1 MSITIPKPGEIL
13 PTIAKTKA
21 PIWVIAAVI
30 IAQYAIGQIGNVP
43 EPSCSLTVHNPHYSS
58 SMRRNSQIDSIK
70 VDITSN
76 CTQPQV
82 FTEVTA
88 QIEQVADGD
97 VSVHVFQLAR
107 QGAIPSDPL
116 VAEFKNLWM
125 PCQKGKIATF
135 IGTAHGYVHLKS
147 GKVLPVS
154 GSSKKYHP
162 EPCRITAN

>member
-1 MSITIPKPGEIL
+1 MSITIPKPGDIL
-13 PTIAKTKA
+13 PTIVKTRA

-30 IAQYAIGQIGNVP
+30 VAQYAIGQIGNIP
-43 EPSCSLTVHNPHYSS
+43 DPSCSLTVHNPHYSS
-58 SMRRNSQIDSIK
+58 SMRMNSKIDSIK
-70 VDITSN
+70 VNITSE

-88 QIEQVADGD
+88 HIEQVVDGD
-97 VSVHVFQLAR
+97 VTVHVFQLAR
-107 QGAIPSDPL
+107 QGAIPADPL

-125 PCQKGKIATF
+125 PCQKGKVAEF

-147 GKVLPVS
+147 GKVVPVS

>member
-1 MSITIPKPGEIL
+1 MSISIPKPGEIL
-13 PTIAKTKA
+13 PTIVKTKA

-30 IAQYAIGQIGNVP
+30 VAQYAIGQIGNIP

-58 SMRRNSQIDSIK
+58 SMRRISKIDSIK
-70 VDITSN
+70 VDITSK

-88 QIEQVADGD
+88 QIEQVVDG
-97 VSVHVFQLAR
+97 VV
-107 QGAIPSDPL
+107 
-116 VAEFKNLWM
+116 
-125 PCQKGKIATF
+125 
-135 IGTAHGYVHLKS
+135 TAHGYAHLKS
-147 GKVLPVS
+147 GKVVPVS